1 MTVSKATLAAS
12 FNAVAADYAATR
24 PGYPAA
30 LYDAVEELAGRPLH
44 GADVLDVGAGTGIG
58 TAPMLARG
66 AQVTAAEPG
75 PGMAAQLRAQL
86 PDVPVVRGSGDALPF
101 TADSFDLV
109 TCAQAWH
116 WTDPARSV
124 PEALRVLRPGGALAL
139 WWNVPDGSV
148 DWIAAQERRLQRQW
162 RQDDVTE
169 RAGTL
174 IQDIA
179 PSLSPHCRELR
190 WSRTVPLDTHLASL
204 ATHSYIATLPAD
216 RAAALIEAE
225 RAALRDVFGDGPVTE
240 PYVVRLT
247 AVRTPA

>member
-44 GADVLDVGAGTGIG
+44 GARVLDVGAGTGIG

-75 PGMAAQLRAQL
+75 PGMAAQLRAHL
-86 PDVPVVRGSGDALPF
+86 PAVPLVRGSGDALPF
-101 TADSFDLV
+101 AADTFDLV
-109 TCAQAWH
+109 TYAQAWH
-116 WTDPARSV
+116 WTDPARSL
-124 PEALRVLRPGGALAL
+124 PEALRVLRPGGTLAL
-139 WWNVPDGSV
+139 WWNTPDESV
-148 DWIAAQERRLQRQW
+148 AWVAAQQRRLSPGHRY
-162 RQDDVTE
+162 DVTD
-169 RAGTL
+169 RAPAL
-174 IQDIA
+174 IRGAA
-179 PSLSPHCRELR
+179 PHLTPHYRELR
-190 WSRTVPLDTHLASL
+190 WTRTLPLDTHLAAL
-204 ATHSYIATLPAD
+204 TTHSTLATLPPE

-225 RAALRDVFGDGPVTE
+225 RAALRAVFGDGPVTE